1 VEQWVRDE
9 LARYNHHASNVREI
23 SEPRACGARY
33 DDDLDRIV
41 VELTN
46 GCQFVF
52 PPALVQG
59 LAGALPE
66 ALAKVEITPAGGGL
80 HWEQLDVDLSVPN
93 LALGVF
99 GTRAWMR
106 ALASRGGSSRSPA
119 KARASRANGRKG
131 GRPRNNRG

>member
-1 VEQWVRDE
+1 VDRWIRNE
-9 LARYNHHASNVREI
+9 LARYHDRTSQVHGVP
-23 SEPRACGARY
+23 EPRARSARY
-33 DDDLDRIV
+33 DAGLDRIV

-52 PPALVQG
+52 PPALVEG
-59 LAGALPE
+59 LAEASSA

-80 HWEQLDVDLSVPN
+80 HWEELDVDLSVPS

-99 GTRAWMR
+99 GTRSWMQ

-119 KARASRANGRKG
+119 KARASRTNGRKG
-131 GRPRNNRG
+131 GRPRRH